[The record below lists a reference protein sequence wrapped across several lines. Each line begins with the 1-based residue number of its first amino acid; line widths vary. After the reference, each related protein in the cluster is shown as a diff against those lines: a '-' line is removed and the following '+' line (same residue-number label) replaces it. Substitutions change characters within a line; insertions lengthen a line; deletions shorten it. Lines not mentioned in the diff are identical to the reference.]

1 MTGRTPL
8 PQGDQVEPPDILR
21 APLIAA
27 SAGIPPRS
35 GQHSA
40 HGRRGRTA
48 CACHPV
54 GTGFRSTL
62 DLPSCIGRP
71 QRASSR
77 ACPNIRLRP
86 GLRRTGPPSPRASA
100 DRSAFAPDFGG
111 QVALGHAWDGEYPPR
126 LASRLL
132 VDALETLDQAADA
145 AIAVAVGPDALDDLD
160 DGAGPPVQGVAGVGG
175 AVGEMS
181 CGRRRPAAEAV
192 RLAAARVRSPW
203 VMVLFPCRR
212 CVELPRG
219 RGIAAATHRSE
230 TEAIRQGRAR
240 ADGRA
245 FTRPRSGLGGGGR
258 AGGARPGRGIG
269 RTF

>member
-8 PQGDQVEPPDILR
+8 AQGDQVEPADILR

-100 DRSAFAPDFGG
+100 DRSAFAPGFGG

-160 DGAGPPVQGVAGVGG
+160 DGAGPPVQGVAGARGG
-175 AVGEMS
+175 
-181 CGRRRPAAEAV
+181 GRRRGWRDVMRTPTSGGGGG
-192 RLAAARVRSPW
+192 SP
-203 VMVLFPCRR
+203 
-212 CVELPRG
+212 
-219 RGIAAATHRSE
+219 
-230 TEAIRQGRAR
+230 
-240 ADGRA
+240 
-245 FTRPRSGLGGGGR
+245 GGR
-258 AGGARPGRGIG
+258 AGEVPVGHGPLPVPAMRRAAKRSGYRGCHPS
-269 RTF
+269 

>member
-8 PQGDQVEPPDILR
+8 AQGDQVEPADILR

-100 DRSAFAPDFGG
+100 DRSPSGMPGTASIRRASPAVSLSMRWRRLTR
-111 QVALGHAWDGEYPPR
+111 QRMLRLRSR
-126 LASRLL
+126 LAQMPSMISTMVPVRRCRAWRGSAARL
-132 VDALETLDQAADA
+132 ARCHADA
-145 AIAVAVGPDALDDLD
+145 DV
-160 DGAGPPVQGVAGVGG
+160 
-175 AVGEMS
+175 
-181 CGRRRPAAEAV
+181 RRR
-192 RLAAARVRSPW
+192 
-203 VMVLFPCRR
+203 RR
-212 CVELPRG
+212 FAWRPRG
-219 RGIAAATHRSE
+219 
-230 TEAIRQGRAR
+230 
-240 ADGRA
+240 
-245 FTRPRSGLGGGGR
+245 
-258 AGGARPGRGIG
+258 
-269 RTF
+269 